1 MVDFYFASFAGQPSK
16 ITCLFLC
23 LTGDPALFSPFL
35 FLELVAVSE
44 LTILALIVPP
54 GILPAAPAADLP
66 TLLPVPPPPSA

>member
-1 MVDFYFASFAGQPSK
+1 MSF
-16 ITCLFLC
+16 FLC

-54 GILPAAPAADLP
+54 GILPAAAAALP